1 MEALSKDLWV
11 FIETDEEGKARNVG
25 LELLNPGRRL
35 ADAQGGALVAV
46 VIGYKT
52 EAAVKEAAA
61 YGADKIIVVDGEEY
75 QHYTTDAYA
84 AAMYA
89 LVTKYGPT
97 TMMIGATNEGR
108 DMGPRLSCRLR
119 TGLTADCT
127 AVDYDEETG
136 NIAWT
141 RPTFGGNLLAT
152 IMCPDH
158 RPQIGTV
165 RPGVFKKGERNE
177 DNKPEIITED
187 IHIAAERIRTRLV
200 EVLKDLDAGDV
211 NLESAEV
218 IVSGGRGV
226 GGPEGFEPLKELADL
241 LGGVVGASRAA
252 VDAGWIG
259 HVHQVGQT
267 GKTVGPKLYIACGIS
282 GAIQHAAGMS
292 GSDVI
297 VAINKDPD
305 APIFNMADYGV
316 VGDLKLVIPEL
327 IKQIKESRK

>member
-84 AAMYA
+84 DAMYA

-141 RPTFGGNLLAT
+141 VPTFRWKPSAT
-152 IMCPDH
+152 IS
-158 RPQIGTV
+158 V
-165 RPGVFKKGERNE
+165 R
-177 DNKPEIITED
+177 IIVRRSELYVRAYLRRVRET
-187 IHIAAERIRTRLV
+187 RITSLRSLQKISTLQQ
-200 EVLKDLDAGDV
+200 
-211 NLESAEV
+211 N
-218 IVSGGRGV
+218 VSV
-226 GGPEGFEPLKELADL
+226 P
-241 LGGVVGASRAA
+241 V
-252 VDAGWIG
+252 W
-259 HVHQVGQT
+259 
-267 GKTVGPKLYIACGIS
+267 
-282 GAIQHAAGMS
+282 
-292 GSDVI
+292 
-297 VAINKDPD
+297 
-305 APIFNMADYGV
+305 
-316 VGDLKLVIPEL
+316 
-327 IKQIKESRK
+327 